1 VKKNRL
7 SIDDIAKSLGVSKTL
22 VSLVLNGKAEEYGI
36 AKETRQR
43 VVEKA
48 NALGYKANHFARS
61 LRLGKSFTIGLIVSD
76 ISNPFYAQTARFFE
90 DMADSNG
97 YTLITCS
104 TDEQIEKE
112 KKIIR
117 NLTEKQV
124 DGLIISSSQK
134 DNRNLNELYLNGLP
148 VVLIDRFV
156 KGSDLP
162 SVTVDNNT
170 GAYIATRH
178 LLTQG
183 FKRPIALAITPTHIS
198 TIKARIDGFQKALI
212 EKNITPEVYE
222 IPYTKNTLAIENL
235 LRKLYQKQPFPDS
248 IFTLNNYLATATLE
262 TLRNLNINIPEQT
275 GLICFDDVPYFHF
288 MNPGI
293 SAISQPIEKICQSA
307 FELLINQIEHQTN
320 RSTNNQ
326 IVLPV
331 NLKIRESTEKTNL
344 KI

>member
-1 VKKNRL
+1 MQKKRL
-7 SIDDIAKSLGVSKTL
+7 SIDDIAKNLGVSKTL
-22 VSLVLNGKAEEYGI
+22 VSLVLNGKAEEYSI
-36 AKETRQR
+36 AKETSQR

-48 NALGYKANHFARS
+48 NELGYKANHFARS

-76 ISNPFYAQTARFFE
+76 ISNPFYAQTARLFE
-90 DMADSNG
+90 DIADSNG
-97 YTLITCS
+97 YTLITSS

-124 DGLIISSSQK
+124 DGLIISSSQENNSILDK
-134 DNRNLNELYLNGLP
+134 LYLSGLP
-148 VVLIDRFV
+148 IVLIDRFV
-156 KGSDLP
+156 HGSVLP

-170 GAYIATRH
+170 GAYIATKH

-183 FKRPIALAITPTHIS
+183 FKCPIALAITPTHIS
-198 TIKARIDGFQKALI
+198 TIKSRVDGYKKALI
-212 EKNITPEVYE
+212 EENITPEVYE
-222 IPYTKNTLAIENL
+222 IPYASSALTIEKL
-235 LRKLYQKQPFPDS
+235 LGKLYQKKPFPDS
-248 IFTLNNYLATATLE
+248 IFTLNNYLATATLD

-293 SAISQPIEKICQSA
+293 SAIKQPVEKICQSA
-307 FELLINQIEHQTN
+307 FELLLDQIENQTN
-320 RSTNNQ
+320 RSTNKQ
-326 IVLPV
+326 LVLPV

-344 KI
+344 KV

>member
-178 LLTQG
+178 LLNQG
-183 FKRPIALAITPTHIS
+183 FKRPIALAITPSHIS
-198 TIKARIDGFQKALI
+198 TIQARVDGYKKALI
-212 EKNITPEVYE
+212 EENITPEVYE
-222 IPYTKNTLAIENL
+222 IPYTKNTLAIENI
-235 LRKLYQKQPFPDS
+235 LRKLYQKKPFPDS
-248 IFTLNNYLATATLE
+248 IFTLNNYLATATLG
-262 TLRNLNINIPEQT
+262 TLRNLNISIPEQT

-293 SAISQPIEKICQSA
+293 SSIEQPVEKICQSA
-307 FELLINQIEHQTN
+307 FELLIDQIEHQKN
-320 RSTNNQ
+320 HSTSKQ